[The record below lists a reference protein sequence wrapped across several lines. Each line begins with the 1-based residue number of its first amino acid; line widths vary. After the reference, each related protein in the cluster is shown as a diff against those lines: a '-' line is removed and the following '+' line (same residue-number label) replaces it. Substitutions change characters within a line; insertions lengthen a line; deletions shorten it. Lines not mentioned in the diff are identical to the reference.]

1 MTKPSAKEQIRIP
14 TAKELAAAWLKVT
27 AFGAPELMREPDWV
41 EDKMADAIHYA
52 TRAAASGR
60 RPLVYMAH
68 PVAPTAEQLETWT
81 QGSLDGVSPP
91 SPGWVIQR
99 NLIGARRWL
108 RWFSINV
115 PQWVVIAPWI
125 AAVESVMEAGAEER
139 EERAREMIVCR
150 EVAGRCDAVVQV
162 GGRVSSG
169 MAEEGAAARTVVDLT
184 WAGQEPPGDVEASAT
199 LALGCV
205 LRGREGA

>member
-1 MTKPSAKEQIRIP
+1 MTKPSVKDQIRIP
-14 TAKELAAAWLKVT
+14 SAKELAAAWLKVT
-27 AFGAPELMREPDWV
+27 AFKLEPDWV

-68 PVAPTAEQLETWT
+68 PVAPTAEQLEEWSA
-81 QGSLDGVSPP
+81 GGLWGAM
-91 SPGWVIQR
+91 SPGEIIQD
-99 NLIGARRWL
+99 NLCCARRWL
-108 RWFSINV
+108 RWFSVNV

-169 MAEEGAAARTVVDLT
+169 MAEEGAAARKVVDLT